1 MDFLLIISI
10 THRELVLVKHFQ
22 GVLHSSSSLEYR
34 VNVACFYLLNE
45 NIVFFKS
52 WIRLDLLLL
61 KKHTLGCKEPCCCHL
76 DTRKYT
82 LQPDKLSGSGAN
94 VYGEIEVLFVFIHF
108 IFRFIL
114 SALLI
119 FFVGSMDLSFFLY
132 HLHKLL
138 LTTHFY

>member
-1 MDFLLIISI
+1 MDFLLIIRTQGI

-52 WIRLDLLLL
+52 WLRLDLLLL
-61 KKHTLGCKEPCCCHL
+61 KKHTLGCKEPCCSHL

-82 LQPDKLSGSGAN
+82 LQPDKLSGSAAN
-94 VYGEIEVLFVFIHF
+94 VYGESRILFV
-108 IFRFIL
+108 FRFIL